1 MLYLCKLFS
10 EGCLD
15 KYITYKTSSVFM
27 KLSRWKYWDLDI
39 NTHIEMEMI
48 SCVDLPMY

>member
-15 KYITYKTSSVFM
+15 KYLQNKFSVQDTLTL
-27 KLSRWKYWDLDI
+27 KIWDPDI

-48 SCVDLPMY
+48 SCVDLPMN